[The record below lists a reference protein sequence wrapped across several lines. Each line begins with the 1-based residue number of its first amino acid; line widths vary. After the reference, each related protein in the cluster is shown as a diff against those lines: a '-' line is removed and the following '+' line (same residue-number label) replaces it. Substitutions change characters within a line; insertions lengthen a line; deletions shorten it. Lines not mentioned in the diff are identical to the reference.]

1 MILLTLK
8 GIQENFFV
16 DKKNKMATLQLIK
29 VDSPGLRR
37 ATPRSL

>member
-16 DKKNKMATLQLIK
+16 GKKKQNGGATAHQ
-29 VDSPGLRR
+29 S
-37 ATPRSL
+37 

>member
-16 DKKNKMATLQLIK
+16 GKKNKMAALQLIK
-29 VDSPGLRR
+29 IDSSGLRR